1 MYKGQ
6 LEGFPRE
13 IVERMLEYQ
22 VEQDNQRNIS
32 VFERDKNADK
42 RQGGFTWENT
52 LEGHDFWDRILLYG
66 KLDTFFNKYT
76 KTSPY
81 PKVMM
86 VGSEYPL
93 TLKRVVFMEKC
104 GKFIAWVKAETLED
118 SKDKF
123 GTCAWECAEDIKPE
137 NPQKQELLTKAEE
150 LIQKAE
156 ELKAAANKL

>member
-6 LEGFPRE
+6 LEEFPRE
-13 IVERMLEYQ
+13 IVERMLECQ
-22 VEQDNQRNIS
+22 VEQGNPRDVSI
-32 VFERDKNADK
+32 FEHYPNADQDSGGFNWRATIEGDDWWSKVIDDKNFD
-42 RQGGFTWENT
+42 
-52 LEGHDFWDRILLYG
+52 I
-66 KLDTFFNKYT
+66 FFLKYP
-76 KTSPY
+76 KTSY

-86 VGSEYPL
+86 VGNSYPL
-93 TLKRVVFMEKC
+93 TLKRVVFMKKC

-123 GTCAWECAEDIKPE
+123 DTCAWECAEDIKPE